1 MLKRFLV
8 FVLAALMLTPT
19 LVACAPSALQSG
31 SVLNI
36 GLTDDFNSLNA
47 DNVTGEAALAVNEE
61 ISKLTNASFFFT
73 DANGALLPNENFGS
87 VEVVSESPFRVRYS
101 LTGKAKWS
109 DGVAVS
115 ARDLMLSWLAAR
127 NPADA
132 GFNTVRAGSGL
143 RFTTS
148 VPVVAADGKAIEIT
162 YDRAVADWQIAITVT
177 AAAHLVAQQAF
188 DAADVESAWARF
200 DEAISSANVADQSL
214 LSAQYAQLYLA
225 RSSLFEAAKVGAGPY
240 LVTEFQPGQ
249 LLTLK
254 VNPEFAW
261 GPAPKIETLNIR
273 FFADS
278 TAMLA
283 ALQDGQVDIAAPQES
298 GIASNA
304 DLISLA
310 RVAGARYEFAASTA
324 IEAVL
329 LNFAE
334 GSVFSD
340 ATSPDAAN
348 LRDAFLKLIPR
359 AKILTALSADNPVI
373 EARSWIYANS
383 SNYYAPFIQSNGS
396 HDYLVQDAERAQE
409 LVEQSDARTP
419 VDVRVLFDANN
430 PRAKKEWQL
439 LGEYA
444 NAAGFN
450 LIDVSTKEPRTVFTT
465 GGFDAFITTVR
476 LAAELNGDP
485 YWFTGNSV
493 AKFSS
498 TKIDALLAKYAAENK
513 PLDQISVLKDI
524 DAELYAAKFGLPLY
538 QVPSLLVYGERLAS
552 VVKAPYGASATYG
565 YWNWSITQN

>member
-1 MLKRFLV
+1 MKRFLI

-19 LVACAPSALQSG
+19 LVACTPSSLQSG

-47 DNVTGEAALAVNEE
+47 DNVTGEASIVVNEE
-61 ISKLTNASFFFT
+61 ISKLTNASFFYT
-73 DANGALLPNENFGS
+73 DGNGELVANENFGS
-87 VEVVSESPFRVRYS
+87 VEVVNESPLRVRYS

-148 VPVVAADGKAIEIT
+148 VPVVSADGKAIEVT
-162 YDRAVADWQIAITVT
+162 YDRAVADWQTAITIT
-177 AAAHLVAQQAF
+177 AASHLVAQQAF
-188 DAADVESAWARF
+188 GADNLESAWARF
-200 DEAISSANVADQSL
+200 DEAIASASVADQGL
-214 LSAQYAQLYLA
+214 LSAQYAQLYLD
-225 RSSLFEAAKVGAGPY
+225 RGSLLEVAKVGAGPY
-240 LVTEFQPGQ
+240 LVKEFQPGQ
-249 LLTLK
+249 LLSLK

-261 GPAPKIETLNIR
+261 GPEPKIETLNIK
-273 FFADS
+273 FFSDS
-278 TAMLA
+278 TAILS
-283 ALQDGQVDIAAPQES
+283 ALQTGQVDIAAPQES

-310 RVAGARYEFAASTA
+310 KVAGARFEFATSTS

-340 ATSPDAAN
+340 ATSSNAAS
-348 LRDAFLKLIPR
+348 LREAFLKLIPR
-359 AKILTALSADNPVI
+359 AKILTALSSDNPVI
-373 EARSWIYANS
+373 EARSWIYSNS

-396 HDYLVQDAERAQE
+396 QDYLVQDAERAQE
-409 LVEQSDARTP
+409 LVEKSDAQTP
-419 VDVRVLFDANN
+419 IDIRVLFDANN

-444 NAAGFN
+444 SLAGFN
-450 LIDVSTKEPRTVFTT
+450 LIDVSSKEPRTVFTT
-465 GGFDAFITTVR
+465 GAFDVFITTVK

-493 AKFSS
+493 GKFTSA
-498 TKIDALLAKYAAENK
+498 KIDSLLAKYAAESK

-524 DAELYAAKFGLPLY
+524 DAELYASKFGLPLY

-552 VVKAPYGASATYG
+552 VIKAPYGASATYG

>member
-1 MLKRFLV
+1 
-8 FVLAALMLTPT
+8 
-19 LVACAPSALQSG
+19 
-31 SVLNI
+31 
-36 GLTDDFNSLNA
+36 
-47 DNVTGEAALAVNEE
+47 
-61 ISKLTNASFFFT
+61 
-73 DANGALLPNENFGS
+73 
-87 VEVVSESPFRVRYS
+87 
-101 LTGKAKWS
+101 
-109 DGVAVS
+109 
-115 ARDLMLSWLAAR
+115 MLSWLAAR

-132 GFNTVRAGSGL
+132 GFNTVRSGSGL

-148 VPVVAADGKAIEIT
+148 VPVVSADGKAIEIT
-162 YDRAVADWQIAITVT
+162 YDRAVADWQTAITLT
-177 AAAHLVAQQAF
+177 AAAHLVAKQAF
-188 DAADVESAWARF
+188 DSESVEVAWVRF

-214 LSAQYAQLYLA
+214 LSAQYAQVYLA
-225 RSSLFEAAKVGAGPY
+225 RGSLLEAAKVGAGPY
-240 LVTEFQPGQ
+240 LVKDFQPGQ
-249 LLTLK
+249 LLTLE
-254 VNPEFAW
+254 VNPQFAW
-261 GPAPKIETLNIR
+261 GPAPKIETLNIK
-273 FFADS
+273 FFSDS
-278 TAMLA
+278 TAILS

-310 RVAGARYEFAASTA
+310 KVAGARYEFAASA
-324 IEAVL
+324 SIEAVL

-340 ATSPDAAN
+340 ATSPDAAS

-359 AKILTALSADNPVI
+359 AKILTALSSDNPVI

-396 HDYLVQDAERAQE
+396 LDYLVQDAERAQE

-419 VDVRVLFDANN
+419 VDVRVLFDSNN
-430 PRAKKEWQL
+430 PRAKKEWEL

-444 NAAGFN
+444 STAGFN
-450 LIDVSTKEPRTVFTT
+450 LIDVSSKDPRTVFTT
-465 GGFDAFITTVR
+465 GGFDAFITTVK

-493 AKFSS
+493 GKFSS
-498 TKIDALLAKYAAENK
+498 TKIDALLIKYAAESK
-513 PLDQISVLKDI
+513 PIDQISVLKDI

-552 VVKAPYGASATYG
+552 VVKAPYGVSATYG

>member
-1 MLKRFLV
+1 MKRFLV
-8 FVLAALMLTPT
+8 FVLAALLLTPT

-36 GLTDDFNSLNA
+36 GLTDNFNSFNA
-47 DNVTGEAALAVNEE
+47 DNITGEASLAVNEE

-73 DANGALLPNENFGS
+73 DAKGALVANESFGS
-87 VEVVSESPFRVRYS
+87 VEVVGESPLRVRYA
-101 LTGKAKWS
+101 LTGNAKWS

-132 GFNTVRAGSGL
+132 GFNTVRSGSGL

-148 VPVVAADGKAIEIT
+148 LPVVSADGKAIEIT
-162 YDRAVADWQIAITVT
+162 YDRAVADWQTAITVT

-188 DAADVESAWARF
+188 DAESVEAAWARF
-200 DEAISSANVADQSL
+200 DEAISSANLDDQTL
-214 LSAQYAQLYLA
+214 LSSQYAQIYLA
-225 RSSLFEAAKVGAGPY
+225 RGSLLEKARVGAGPY
-240 LVTEFQPGQ
+240 LVKEFQPGQ
-249 LLTLK
+249 LLSLK
-254 VNPEFAW
+254 VNPDFTW
-261 GPAPKIETLNIR
+261 GPAPKIETLNIK
-273 FFADS
+273 FFTDS
-278 TAMLA
+278 TAILS
-283 ALQDGQVDIAAPQES
+283 ALQDGEVDIAAPQES

-304 DLISLA
+304 DLINLA
-310 RVAGARYEFAASTA
+310 KVAGARYEFAASTA

-348 LRDAFLKLIPR
+348 LREAFLKLIPR
-359 AKILTALSADNPVI
+359 AKILTTLSANNPVL
-373 EARSWIYANS
+373 EARSWIYSNS

-396 HDYLVQDAERAQE
+396 LDYLVQDAERAQE
-409 LVEQSDARTP
+409 LVEQSDTRTA
-419 VDVRVLFDANN
+419 VEVRVLFDSNN

-444 NAAGFN
+444 SLAGFN
-450 LIDVSTKEPRTVFTT
+450 LIDVSSKDPRTVFTT
-465 GGFDAFITTVR
+465 GGFDAFITTVN
-476 LAAELNGDP
+476 LAAELKGDP
-485 YWFTGNSV
+485 YWFTANSV
-493 AKFSS
+493 GKFSS
-498 TKIDALLAKYAAENK
+498 TKIDALLAKYAAETE
-513 PLDQISVLKDI
+513 PLDQISVLKDV

>member
-1 MLKRFLV
+1 LKRFLI

-19 LVACAPSALQSG
+19 LVACSPSALQPG

-47 DNVTGEAALAVNEE
+47 DNVTGEASIVVNEE
-61 ISKLTNASFFFT
+61 ISKLTNASFFYT
-73 DANGALLPNENFGS
+73 DGNGELVANENFGS
-87 VEVVSESPFRVRYS
+87 VEVVNESPLRVRYS

-148 VPVVAADGKAIEIT
+148 VPVVSADGKAIEVT
-162 YDRAVADWQIAITVT
+162 YDRAVADWKTAITIT
-177 AAAHLVAQQAF
+177 AASHLVAQQAF
-188 DAADVESAWARF
+188 GADNLESAWARF
-200 DEAISSANVADQSL
+200 DEAIASASVADQGL

-225 RSSLFEAAKVGAGPY
+225 RGSLLEVAKVGAGPY
-240 LVTEFQPGQ
+240 LVKEFQPGQ
-249 LLTLK
+249 LLSLK

-261 GPAPKIETLNIR
+261 GPEPKIETLNIK
-273 FFADS
+273 FFSDS
-278 TAMLA
+278 TAILS
-283 ALQDGQVDIAAPQES
+283 ALQTGQVDIAAPQES

-310 RVAGARYEFAASTA
+310 KVAGARFEFATSTS

-340 ATSPDAAN
+340 ATSSNAAS
-348 LRDAFLKLIPR
+348 LREAFLKLIPR
-359 AKILTALSADNPVI
+359 AKILTALSSDNPVI
-373 EARSWIYANS
+373 EARSWIYSNS

-396 HDYLVQDAERAQE
+396 QDYLVQDAERAQE
-409 LVEQSDARTP
+409 LVEKSDAQTP
-419 VDVRVLFDANN
+419 IDIRVLFDSNN

-444 NAAGFN
+444 SSAGFN
-450 LIDVSTKEPRTVFTT
+450 LIDVSSKEPRTVFTT
-465 GGFDAFITTVR
+465 GAFDVFITTVK

-493 AKFSS
+493 GKFTSA
-498 TKIDALLAKYAAENK
+498 KIDSLLAKYAAESK

-552 VVKAPYGASATYG
+552 VIKAPYGASATYG

>member
-1 MLKRFLV
+1 MKRFLI

-19 LVACAPSALQSG
+19 LVACSPSALQPG

-47 DNVTGEAALAVNEE
+47 DNVTGEASIVVNEE
-61 ISKLTNASFFFT
+61 ISKLTNASFFYT
-73 DANGALLPNENFGS
+73 DGNGELVANENFGS
-87 VEVVSESPFRVRYS
+87 VEVVNESPLRVRYS

-148 VPVVAADGKAIEIT
+148 VPVVSADGKAIEVT
-162 YDRAVADWQIAITVT
+162 YDRAVADWKTAITIT
-177 AAAHLVAQQAF
+177 AASHLVAQQAF
-188 DAADVESAWARF
+188 GADNLESAWARF
-200 DEAISSANVADQSL
+200 DEAIATASVADQGL

-225 RSSLFEAAKVGAGPY
+225 RGSLLEVAKVGAGPY
-240 LVTEFQPGQ
+240 LVKEFQPGQ
-249 LLTLK
+249 LLSLK

-261 GPAPKIETLNIR
+261 GPEPKIETLNIK
-273 FFADS
+273 FFSDS
-278 TAMLA
+278 TAILS
-283 ALQDGQVDIAAPQES
+283 ALQTGQVDIAAPQES

-310 RVAGARYEFAASTA
+310 KVAGARFEFATSTS

-340 ATSPDAAN
+340 ATSSNAAS
-348 LRDAFLKLIPR
+348 LREAFLKLIPR
-359 AKILTALSADNPVI
+359 AKILTALSSDNPVI
-373 EARSWIYANS
+373 EARSWIYSNS

-396 HDYLVQDAERAQE
+396 QDYLVQDAERAQE
-409 LVEQSDARTP
+409 LVEKSDAQTP
-419 VDVRVLFDANN
+419 IDIRVLFDSNN

-444 NAAGFN
+444 SSAGFN
-450 LIDVSTKEPRTVFTT
+450 LIDVSSKEPRTVFTT
-465 GGFDAFITTVR
+465 GAFDVFITTVK

-493 AKFSS
+493 GKFTSA
-498 TKIDALLAKYAAENK
+498 KIDSLLAKYAAESK

-552 VVKAPYGASATYG
+552 VIKAPYGASATYG

>member
-1 MLKRFLV
+1 LKRFLV
-8 FVLAALMLTPT
+8 FVLAALVLTPT
-19 LVACAPSALQSG
+19 LAACTPTALQAG

-47 DNVTGEAALAVNEE
+47 DNITGEASLAVNEE
-61 ISKLTNASFFFT
+61 ISKLTNASFFYT
-73 DANGALLPNENFGS
+73 DAKGVLVPNENFGS
-87 VEVVSESPFRVRYS
+87 VEVVGESPFRVRYS
-101 LTGKAKWS
+101 LTGNAKWS
-109 DGVAVS
+109 DGVTVS

-132 GFNTVRAGSGL
+132 GFNTVRSGSGL

-148 VPVVAADGKAIEIT
+148 VPVVSADGKAIEIT
-162 YDRAVADWQIAITVT
+162 YDRAVADWQTAITLT

-188 DAADVESAWARF
+188 DADSVEAAWARF
-200 DEAISSANVADQSL
+200 DEAISGANVADQSL

-225 RSSLFEAAKVGAGPY
+225 RGSLLEAAKVGAGPY
-240 LVTEFQPGQ
+240 LVKEFQPGQ
-249 LLTLK
+249 LLSLE
-254 VNPEFAW
+254 VNPQFAW
-261 GPAPKIETLNIR
+261 GPAPKIETLNIK
-273 FFADS
+273 FFSDS
-278 TAMLA
+278 TAILS

-304 DLISLA
+304 DLINLA
-310 RVAGARYEFAASTA
+310 KVAGAKYEFAASTA

-340 ATSPDAAN
+340 VTSPNASII
-348 LRDAFLKLIPR
+348 REAFLKLIPR

-396 HDYLVQDAERAQE
+396 LDYLVQDAERAQE
-409 LVEQSDARTP
+409 LVEQTDLRTP
-419 VDVRVLFDANN
+419 VDVRVLFDSNN
-430 PRAKKEWQL
+430 PRAKKEWDL

-444 NAAGFN
+444 RSAGFN
-450 LIDVSTKEPRTVFTT
+450 LIDVSSKDPRTVFAT
-465 GGFDAFITTVR
+465 GGFDAFITTVK

-493 AKFSS
+493 GKFSS
-498 TKIDALLAKYAAENK
+498 TKIDGLLAKYAAESK

-524 DAELYAAKFGLPLY
+524 DAELHAAKFGLPLY

>member
-1 MLKRFLV
+1 MKRFLT
-8 FVLAALMLTPT
+8 FVLAALVLTPT
-19 LVACAPSALQSG
+19 LVACTPGSLQSG

-47 DNVTGEAALAVNEE
+47 DNVTGEASLVVNEE
-61 ISKLTNASFFFT
+61 ISKLTNASFYFT
-73 DANGALLPNENFGS
+73 DANGALVANENFGS
-87 VEVVSESPFRVRYS
+87 VEIVSERPLRVRYS

-132 GFNTVRAGSGL
+132 GFNSVRAGSGL

-148 VPVVAADGKAIEIT
+148 VPVVSADGKAIEVT
-162 YDRAVADWQIAITVT
+162 YDRAVADWQTAITVT

-188 DAADVESAWARF
+188 NADNLESAWVRF
-200 DEAISSANVADQSL
+200 DEAIASASVADQSL

-225 RSSLFEAAKVGAGPY
+225 RGSLLEVAKVGAGPY
-240 LVTEFQPGQ
+240 LVKEFQPGQ
-249 LLTLK
+249 LLSLK
-254 VNPEFAW
+254 VNPQFSW
-261 GPAPKIETLNIR
+261 GPQPKIETLNIK
-273 FFADS
+273 FFSDS
-278 TAMLA
+278 TAILS
-283 ALQDGQVDIAAPQES
+283 ALQAGQVDIAAPQES

-310 RVAGARYEFAASTA
+310 KVAGARFKFAASTS
-324 IEAVL
+324 IEAFL
-329 LNFAE
+329 MNFAE

-340 ATSPDAAN
+340 ATSSNAAT
-348 LRDAFLKLIPR
+348 LREAFLKLIPR

-409 LVEQSDARTP
+409 LVEKSDAQTP
-419 VDVRVLFDANN
+419 IDIRVLFDSNN
-430 PRAKKEWQL
+430 PRAKKEWEL

-444 NAAGFN
+444 SSAGFN
-450 LIDVSTKEPRTVFTT
+450 LIDVSSKEPRTVFTS
-465 GGFDAFITTVR
+465 GAFDVFITTVK

-493 AKFSS
+493 GQFTSA
-498 TKIDALLAKYAAENK
+498 KIDSLLATYAAESK

-552 VVKAPYGASATYG
+552 VIKAPYGASATYG
-565 YWNWSITQN
+565 YWNWSIKQN

>member
-1 MLKRFLV
+1 MKRFLI

-19 LVACAPSALQSG
+19 LVACSPSALQPG

-47 DNVTGEAALAVNEE
+47 DNVTGEASIVVNEE
-61 ISKLTNASFFFT
+61 ISKLTNASFFYT
-73 DANGALLPNENFGS
+73 DGNGELVANENFGS
-87 VEVVSESPFRVRYS
+87 VEVVNESPLRVRYS

-148 VPVVAADGKAIEIT
+148 VPVVSADGKAIEVT
-162 YDRAVADWQIAITVT
+162 YDRAVADWQTAITIT
-177 AAAHLVAQQAF
+177 AASHLVAQQAF
-188 DAADVESAWARF
+188 GADNLESAWARF
-200 DEAISSANVADQSL
+200 DEAIASASVADQGL

-225 RSSLFEAAKVGAGPY
+225 RGSLLEVAKVGAGPY
-240 LVTEFQPGQ
+240 LVKEFQPGQ
-249 LLTLK
+249 LLSLK

-261 GPAPKIETLNIR
+261 GPEPKIETLNIK
-273 FFADS
+273 FFSDS
-278 TAMLA
+278 TAILS
-283 ALQDGQVDIAAPQES
+283 ALQTGQVDIAAPQES

-310 RVAGARYEFAASTA
+310 KVAGARFEFATSTS

-340 ATSPDAAN
+340 ATSSNAAS
-348 LRDAFLKLIPR
+348 LREAFLKLIPR
-359 AKILTALSADNPVI
+359 AKILTALSSDNPVI
-373 EARSWIYANS
+373 EARSWIYSNS

-396 HDYLVQDAERAQE
+396 QDYLVQDAERAQE
-409 LVEQSDARTP
+409 LVEKSDAQTP
-419 VDVRVLFDANN
+419 IDIRVLFDANN

-444 NAAGFN
+444 SLAGFN
-450 LIDVSTKEPRTVFTT
+450 LIDVSSKEPRTVFTT
-465 GGFDAFITTVR
+465 GAFDVFITTVK

-493 AKFSS
+493 GKFTSA
-498 TKIDALLAKYAAENK
+498 KIDSLLAKYAAESK

-524 DAELYAAKFGLPLY
+524 DAELYASKFGLPLY

-552 VVKAPYGASATYG
+552 VIKAPYGASATYG

>member
-1 MLKRFLV
+1 MKRFLV
-8 FVLAALMLTPT
+8 FVLAALLLTPT
-19 LVACAPSALQSG
+19 LVACAPSALQPG

-47 DNVTGEAALAVNEE
+47 DNMTGEASLAVNEE

-73 DANGALLPNENFGS
+73 DASGALVPNKNFGS
-87 VEVVSESPFRVRYS
+87 VEVVGESPLRVRYALS
-101 LTGKAKWS
+101 GNAKWS

-148 VPVVAADGKAIEIT
+148 LPVVSADGMAIEVT
-162 YDRAVADWQIAITVT
+162 FDRAVSDWQTAITVT

-188 DAADVESAWARF
+188 DAESIDSAWARF
-200 DEAISSANVADQSL
+200 DQAISSANLADQSL

-225 RSSLFEAAKVGAGPY
+225 RGSLLEKAKVGAGPY
-240 LVTEFQPGQ
+240 LVQEFQPGQ
-249 LLTLK
+249 LLSLR
-254 VNPEFAW
+254 VNPDFAW
-261 GPAPKIETLNIR
+261 GPAPRIETLNIK
-273 FFADS
+273 FFTDS
-278 TAMLA
+278 TAILS

-298 GIASNA
+298 GIASNS
-304 DLISLA
+304 DLINLA
-310 RVAGARYEFAASTA
+310 KVAGARYEFAASTA

-334 GSVFSD
+334 GSIFSD

-348 LRDAFLKLIPR
+348 LREAFLKLIPR
-359 AKILTALSADNPVI
+359 AKILTALSADNPVL
-373 EARSWIYANS
+373 EARSWIYSNS

-396 HDYLVQDAERAQE
+396 LDYLVQDAERSQE
-409 LVEQSDARTP
+409 LVEQSDAPTA
-419 VDVRVLFDANN
+419 VDVRVLFDSNN

-444 NAAGFN
+444 SSAGFN
-450 LIDVSTKEPRTVFTT
+450 LIDVSSKDPRTVFTT
-465 GGFDAFITTVR
+465 GGFDAFITTVN
-476 LAAELNGDP
+476 LAAELKGDP
-485 YWFTGNSV
+485 YWFTANSV
-493 AKFSS
+493 GKFSS
-498 TKIDALLAKYAAENK
+498 TKIDALLAKYAAESE

-524 DAELYAAKFGLPLY
+524 DAELFAAKFGLPLY

-552 VVKAPYGASATYG
+552 VIKAPYGASATYG